1 MNKLNWRNTRY
12 GWQSIKN
19 HDMKKKRKKRKNE
32 VAATKR
38 PQVIDWLQTTDDR
51 PVKFDGNYLSIDRF
65 ITHRNQIAY
74 TQIVASRCKRLII
87 LLLLLSTNHGDWQHS
102 VTERTK
108 YVERKEKSS
117 RNNNNNI
124 NHSDFEQLLFIL
136 LLWIALMGCMHCHFL
151 DDIVERAHER
161 TLWQY
166 SSVSLCR
173 VHIAYSL
180 KVSIN

>member
-87 LLLLLSTNHGDWQHS
+87 LLLLLSTNHGDWQMGEIKIINDSHLAN
-102 VTERTK
+102 K
-108 YVERKEKSS
+108 ICRKKRKIQPQQQQQHQSQRLWATIIHIIIMDCSNGLHALPFS
-117 RNNNNNI
+117 RRYC
-124 NHSDFEQLLFIL
+124 
-136 LLWIALMGCMHCHFL
+136 WTGT
-151 DDIVERAHER
+151 RAHAVAI
-161 TLWQY
+161 QQC
-166 SSVSLCR
+166 VSL
-173 VHIAYSL
+173 
-180 KVSIN
+180 